1 MPSIPADQRLPKPFV
16 VVWATTD
23 SGRKVTA
30 YVKSNGEWVINCPKV
45 AAENPTIVGGE
56 NEQRCKLELYGG
68 GHNLAPPRN

>member
-30 YVKSNGEWVINCPKV
+30 YVKSNGDWVINCKRIRDSGAKV
-45 AAENPTIVGGE
+45 LRWKE
-56 NEQRCKLELYGG
+56 
-68 GHNLAPPRN
+68 